1 MARKSDKG
9 LRVALDIGT
18 SKVAIIVAEVDDD
31 GSVEIIGHGESASL
45 GLKRGVVV
53 DIESTVQSIQRA
65 VDAAELMTGCQIYAV
80 RAGIAGGHVQSRN
93 SHGTVG
99 IKEREVTQEDV
110 DRAIEAARA
119 VVLPNDQRIIHVLP
133 QEFIV
138 DGQEGIRQ
146 PIGMSG
152 VRLEVKVHL
161 VTGATSAVQNIVKCI
176 ERCGLRVDEMVLEQ
190 IASAEAVLHRD
201 ERQLGVCLVDIGGG
215 TTDLAVFV
223 DGAIKHTA
231 VIPIAGDQVT
241 NDIAV
246 GLRTPTQFAERIKL
260 DHAALNFMT
269 GDSEFIEVP
278 GVGDRPARRLSR
290 HTLGE
295 IVEAR
300 YEEIFL
306 HVREELRR
314 SGYEERV
321 TAGVVLTGGSAL
333 MEGVVEVAEEMLHM
347 PVRLGVPQ
355 GVSGIQEVAT
365 NPIHSTGVGLLL
377 FQGVRD
383 ASEDNKSSTASSA
396 GSVFGRVKQWFQ
408 GNF

>member
-1 MARKSDKG
+1 MARKTDKN
-9 LRVALDIGT
+9 LLVALDIGT
-18 SKVAIIVAEVDDD
+18 SKVAVIVGEVAED
-31 GSVEIIGHGESASL
+31 GAVEIIGFGDSPSH

-65 VDAAELMTGCQIYAV
+65 VSAAELVTGCQIYAV
-80 RAGIAGGHVQSRN
+80 RAGIAGSHVQSRN
-93 SHGTVG
+93 STGQVA

-110 DRAIEAARA
+110 DRVIENARA
-119 VVLPNDQRIIHVLP
+119 VVMPHDQRIIHVLP
-133 QEFIV
+133 QEYII

-152 VRLEVKVHL
+152 VRLEVRAHL

-176 ERCGLRVDEMVLEQ
+176 ERCGLRVDDMVLEQ
-190 IASAEAVLHRD
+190 IASAEAVLHND

-223 DGAIKHTA
+223 DGAIRHTA

-246 GLRTPTQFAERIKL
+246 GLRTPTQFAEKIKL
-260 DHAALNFMT
+260 EHASLCPDEGA
-269 GDSEFIEVP
+269 SEFIEVP

-300 YEEIFL
+300 YEEIFQ

-314 SGYEERV
+314 SGFEERV

-333 MEGVVEVAEEMLHM
+333 MCGVVELAEEILHM

-355 GVSGIQEVAT
+355 HVTGLQEVAN
-365 NPIHSTGVGLLL
+365 NPVHATGVGLLL
-377 FQGVRD
+377 FQG
-383 ASEDNKSSTASSA
+383 AKETESEKKGSSA
-396 GSVFGRVKQWFQ
+396 ATSVVEKMKNWFK

>member
-9 LRVALDIGT
+9 LLVALDIGT
-18 SKVAIIVAEVDDD
+18 SKVAVIVGEVADD
-31 GSVEIIGHGESASL
+31 GSVEVIGLGESPSH

-93 SHGTVG
+93 STGQAP
-99 IKEREVTQEDV
+99 IKDREVTQEDV
-110 DRAIEAARA
+110 DRALEGARA
-119 VVLPNDQRIIHVLP
+119 VVLPHDQRIIHVLP
-133 QEFIV
+133 QEFII

-152 VRLEVKVHL
+152 VRLEVRAHL

-223 DGAIKHTA
+223 DGAIRHTA

-260 DHAALNFMT
+260 DHASLCQEQDA
-269 GDSEFIEVP
+269 SEFIEVP

-333 MEGVVEVAEEMLHM
+333 MCGVVELAEEMLHM
-347 PVRLGVPQ
+347 PVRLGLPQ
-355 GVSGIQEVAT
+355 RVVGIQEVAT
-365 NPIHSTGVGLLL
+365 NPIHATGVGLLL
-377 FQGVRD
+377 FQGAKD
-383 ASEDNKSSTASSA
+383 AVEEKKGSSA
-396 GSVFGRVKQWFQ
+396 SAASVLGKMKSWFQ

>member
-9 LRVALDIGT
+9 LLVALDIGT
-18 SKVAIIVAEVDDD
+18 SKIAVIVAEVADD
-31 GSVEIIGHGESASL
+31 GLVEVIGLGESPSH

-93 SHGTVG
+93 STGQVA
-99 IKEREVTQEDV
+99 IKEREVTLEDMV
-110 DRAIEAARA
+110 RVNENARA
-119 VVLPNDQRIIHVLP
+119 VVLPHDQQIIHVLP
-133 QEFIV
+133 QEYII

-152 VRLEVKVHL
+152 VRLEVRAHL

-201 ERQLGVCLVDIGGG
+201 ERQLGVCIVDIGGG
-215 TTDLAVFV
+215 TTDIAVFV
-223 DGAIKHTA
+223 DGAIRHTA

-246 GLRTPTQFAERIKL
+246 GLRTPTQFAEKIKL
-260 DHAALNFMT
+260 EHASLCPSQEA
-269 GDSEFIEVP
+269 SEFIEVP

-306 HVREELRR
+306 HVREDLRR

-333 MEGVVEVAEEMLHM
+333 MCGVVELAEEMLHM
-347 PVRLGVPQ
+347 PVRLGLPQ
-355 GVSGIQEVAT
+355 RVAGIQEVAN
-365 NPIHSTGVGLLL
+365 NPVHATGVGLLL
-377 FQGVRD
+377 FQRPKSAVD
-383 ASEDNKSSTASSA
+383 EKKDSSSTAT
-396 GSVFGRVKQWFQ
+396 SVLGKMKDWFK